1 MSDKAIIQLFKFI
14 GYTLL
19 LIIGLGTAQ
28 KFPQWFAPYLLAN
41 PILVLPIFLLIIG
54 GLLAFNKRLRKVF
67 VNICRE
73 LYKNSLFLRVLIP
86 KNKLTRFVFYIGF
99 VFVWLAVWGFIIDA
113 SIPKYPN
120 GDTRGYSQEEDLI
133 IAICVLVPI
142 FFITPFFWLEDV
154 LNIFKK
160 FKDIPNTFI
169 NGKKETTRRIKST
182 IKYLSKSNIS
192 DADELKKYA
201 DLRDQGIITEKE
213 FQAKKKKLL
222 DL

>member
-1 MSDKAIIQLFKFI
+1 MKFLKGFLKFL

-41 PILVLPIFLLIIG
+41 PILLLPIFLLILG
-54 GLLAFNKRLRKVF
+54 GLLASSKRLRKVF
-67 VNICRE
+67 VNIFRE
-73 LYKNSLFLRVLIP
+73 FYKNSQFLRVLVP
-86 KNKLTRFVFYIGF
+86 KNKLTRLVFYIGF

-120 GDTRGYSQEEDLI
+120 GDTRGYSQGEDLI
-133 IAICVLVPI
+133 NAICVLVPI
-142 FFITPFFWLEDV
+142 FFITPLLWLEDFS
-154 LNIFKK
+154 NIFKK

-169 NGKKETTRRIKST
+169 NAKKETKRRIKST
-182 IKYLSKSNIS
+182 AKSLSKSNIS

-201 DLRDQGIITEKE
+201 DLRDQGIITEEE
-213 FQAKKKKLL
+213 FQAKKKILL
-222 DL
+222 NL

>member
-1 MSDKAIIQLFKFI
+1 MKSLKGFLKFL
-14 GYTLL
+14 GYILL
-19 LIIGLGTAQ
+19 LLIGLGTAQ

-73 LYKNSLFLRVLIP
+73 LYKNSQFLRVLIP

-120 GDTRGYSQEEDLI
+120 GDTRGYSQVEDLI
-133 IAICVLVPI
+133 NAICVFVPI
-142 FFITPFFWLEDV
+142 FFITPLLWLEDI

-169 NGKKETTRRIKST
+169 NGKKETKRRIKST
-182 IKYLSKSNIS
+182 IKSLSKSNIS

-201 DLRDQGIITEKE
+201 ELRDQGIITEEE
-213 FQAKKKKLL
+213 FQAKKKILL